1 MPGVWSP
8 PCPTTPRVG
17 VVAALV
23 AATLTGCGSGDSTV
37 ATPDEAA
44 QKNAAFHDNAKRENI
59 AFQRLAA
66 HPNLP
71 TGTAHK

>member
-23 AATLTGCGSGDSTV
+23 AATL
-37 ATPDEAA
+37 
-44 QKNAAFHDNAKRENI
+44 
-59 AFQRLAA
+59 
-66 HPNLP
+66 
-71 TGTAHK
+71 

>member
-37 ATPDEAA
+37 AKT
-44 QKNAAFHDNAKRENI
+44 
-59 AFQRLAA
+59 
-66 HPNLP
+66 
-71 TGTAHK
+71 